1 MFSQLPQLLGFNW
14 GMLLALVLSVG
25 TASFIIAWNNRTRSR
40 MVLALDNLLQ
50 SRMSVQLSEL
60 AQELGRKPMDK
71 STTLKVVKRAKNAV
85 MSYLGTTVVSSPL
98 LSKHLRTSLSESG
111 VVHVVEECNRWG
123 LIDGDISRL
132 VEEISKVE
140 GLDVVLT
147 RDGDYILVPG
157 LKERLRDTLGLNGR
171 IDVAAEA
178 QSMKVDPDEL
188 RRLIQSWGWG
198 LIESQ
203 DGSLFSSRWLRSVLE
218 RTVEKAGYLEVMPE
232 AARLLL
238 SVEDIMDTVK
248 ALGWTML
255 ETLDGRLVPYHQVEQ
270 ELSDRIDSQ
279 GFIDLGAE
287 ATRFKIDTSKVLTI
301 LRTRGYRLAA
311 SKDRP
316 EVVMTLDHIRERLAD
331 DIELTGWVSP
341 EQEANLVGVDGRT
354 VEALL
359 KDRPGLRKGR
369 DGRYVSIDSLKRW
382 LVQEAQDEGIVRL
395 DEAERLWGLSSLE
408 LRMLMKESGLR
419 TVVTQSGDHL
429 SVAHAR
435 RRILSEIKKGNRVDA
450 ATLAKELSVD
460 TGTAEAL
467 MSHIEGD
474 ALTTKEGSLVSMAF
488 LRGEFQRV
496 FASAGVLEPSRE
508 ASTRGL
514 DVSEVRQLI
523 ASMGLQTLETPSG
536 KIVDMAWVVGRMRQA
551 LTLKGVFDL
560 QALAEQLDLEYAKL
574 ADIVEKQLGANEIVV
589 DPAGLI
595 VNSKWIGVLREYAS
609 ERESIQVA
617 SFAKERGLRQSAAL
631 HLLRRYVG
639 GVYKSRQDV
648 FVPHL
653 RP

>member
-1 MFSQLPQLLGFNW
+1 MFFQVPQLLAFNW
-14 GMLLALVLSVG
+14 GLLLALVLSLG

-50 SRMSVQLSEL
+50 ARMTVQLSEL

-71 STTLKVVKRAKNAV
+71 STTLKIVKRTKNAI

-98 LSKHLRTSLSESG
+98 LSKRLRTSLSESG
-111 VVHVVEECNRWG
+111 VVHVVDECNRWG
-123 LIDGDISRL
+123 LIEGDISRL
-132 VEEISKVE
+132 MEEISKAE
-140 GLDVVLT
+140 GMDVVLT

-178 QSMKVDPDEL
+178 QSMKVDPEEL

-218 RTVEKAGYLEVMPE
+218 RTVEKAGYLEVKAE

-238 SVEDIMDTVK
+238 SAEDIMDTVK

-279 GFIDLGAE
+279 GFIDLDAE
-287 ATRFKIDTSKVLTI
+287 ATRLKINTSKLLTVL
-301 LRTRGYRLAA
+301 RSRGYRLAA

-341 EQEANLVGVDGRT
+341 EQEANLVGVDSRI
-354 VEALL
+354 VEAVL

-382 LVQEAQDEGIVRL
+382 LVQEAQDKGIVRL
-395 DEAERLWGLSSLE
+395 DAAERLWGLSSLE

-450 ATLAKELSVD
+450 AALAKDLGVD

-474 ALTTKEGSLVSMAF
+474 ALTSKDGSLVSMAF
-488 LRGEFQRV
+488 LRDEFQRA

-560 QALAEQLDLEYAKL
+560 QALAEQLELEYAKL
-574 ADIVEKQLGANEIVV
+574 ADVVEKQLGASEIVV
-589 DPAGLI
+589 DPAGVI
-595 VNSKWIGVLREYAS
+595 VNSKWIDVLREYAS
-609 ERESIQVA
+609 EMESIQVA